1 MTTAEALREE
11 QVDVAGCPITVRI
24 AGRGDPL
31 VLLPRE
37 NIDPA
42 GLPFT
47 QRLTDHFTVYA
58 PILPGYHGSAVECWS
73 WLADVRDLA
82 ITQQQLIAALGL
94 DAVALV
100 GLGFGGWVAAE
111 MASMSDGRL
120 RRLVLVSPM
129 GIQPNEG
136 QIFDQFLVSTELYAR
151 TAFHR
156 REDFERLFGE
166 APGFEQLEAWETDR
180 EMSSRIAWKP
190 YMYSRSLPRL
200 LASCR
205 TPSLIV
211 WGAEDRVVPVECAA
225 LYADA
230 LGNATA
236 RVIEACG
243 HAVEAEEPDRLADAI
258 IEFAA
263 GTRDSLRS

>member
-1 MTTAEALREE
+1 MTTAQAVREE

-24 AGRGDPL
+24 AGQGDPL

-37 NIDPA
+37 NIDPI

-47 QRLTDHFTVYA
+47 DRLAERFTVYT

-82 ITQQQLIAALGL
+82 ITQQQWIGALGL
-94 DAVALV
+94 DGVTLV

-111 MASMSDGRL
+111 MSSMAGGRL
-120 RRLVLVSPM
+120 RRLVLVSAM

-151 TAFHR
+151 TAFRSQENFH
-156 REDFERLFGE
+156 RLFGE
-166 APGFEQLEAWETDR
+166 APGFDQLEAWETDR

-190 YMYSRSLPRL
+190 YMYNRSLPRL
-200 LASCR
+200 LSSCR
-205 TPSLIV
+205 MSALVV
-211 WGAEDRVVPVECAA
+211 WGADDHVVPVECAA
-225 LYADA
+225 LYAEA
-230 LGNATA
+230 LGNAPT
-236 RVIEACG
+236 RVIESCG
-243 HAVEAEEPDRLADAI
+243 HAVEVEEPVRLADAI
-258 IEFAA
+258 VQFA
-263 GTRDSLRS
+263 TR